1 MKFKTY
7 TRHAGAC
14 NKGGDRLIYFGKGEI
29 MKMNL
34 GNPSANDISKMSR
47 KNVLNFLIKEKI

>member
-34 GNPSANDISKMSR
+34 GNPSANDISKMS
-47 KNVLNFLIKEKI
+47 KKMF